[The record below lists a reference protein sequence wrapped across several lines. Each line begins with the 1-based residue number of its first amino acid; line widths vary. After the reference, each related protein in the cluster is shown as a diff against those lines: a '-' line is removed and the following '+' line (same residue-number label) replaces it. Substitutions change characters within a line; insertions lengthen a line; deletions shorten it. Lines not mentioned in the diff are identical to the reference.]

1 METYYLHDYDIDGSG
16 VRLVYLRKADGIDP
30 QIKTDELD
38 AYLNGKILQQYP
50 NASENIEVI
59 ARKQNIQKWDDMLL
73 KYRHLTANYLCA
85 TSVMGFTFITINY
98 ASLLIPM
105 NVFPIKYESV
115 GRHGSMTYADYNRIF
130 IAKATNP
137 PILLHQHPL
146 IHGITCYREFE
157 PQTSQE
163 PEYVYFMYHYDSVYI
178 RAEVNVIKRMVE
190 LTYNNN
196 PQDVEII
203 DKDLYNLK
211 NGMLI
216 SLKLNKEKELYKT
229 AKQLLMSMLAKH
241 NTPVDKDFE
250 RYLLYADEL

>member
-1 METYYLHDYDIDGSG
+1 
-16 VRLVYLRKADGIDP
+16 
-30 QIKTDELD
+30 
-38 AYLNGKILQQYP
+38 
-50 NASENIEVI
+50 
-59 ARKQNIQKWDDMLL
+59 
-73 KYRHLTANYLCA
+73 
-85 TSVMGFTFITINY
+85 
-98 ASLLIPM
+98 
-105 NVFPIKYESV
+105 
-115 GRHGSMTYADYNRIF
+115 
-130 IAKATNP
+130 
-137 PILLHQHPL
+137 
-146 IHGITCYREFE
+146 
-157 PQTSQE
+157 
-163 PEYVYFMYHYDSVYI
+163 MYHYDSVYI